1 MARRQERVNDL
12 LREVVAE
19 IIARE
24 LKDPRLQADLISV
37 TEVTTSA
44 DLQHA
49 RVLVSVLG
57 SESQRDAVVT
67 ALNHSRNFVQR
78 QLRPH
83 LSMKSIPQLQFQRD
97 DRIEEDRRILDLLD
111 RIRRDG
117 MPGREPDPETTAPAD
132 AGPGDTGPDDT
143 GPPTVAARRRAGGGV
158 SDPESL
164 APAPATGLFL
174 VDKPAGPTSHDVV
187 QQLRRW
193 TGIRRVG
200 HGGTLDPMATGL
212 LPIFVGRGTRLI
224 EYLGEHRKH
233 YRATIRLGV
242 RTDTDDAEG
251 AVVSEAPVPP
261 LSAEQIEQALSA
273 FRGAVSQVPP
283 AFSAVKVG
291 GVTAH
296 RAARRGEPVELAARE
311 VTVHALTVEDWQS
324 PLLQVALTVS
334 TGTYVRAIARD
345 LGEQLGCGGHVIEMR
360 RTGIGPVSVE
370 QAHSPDEIEAAFAA
384 GNGWDLAAPLVRF
397 FEHWPRVIPSAA
409 QRGKLLNG
417 QAVPLPVVGTAA
429 GRATHA
435 LAVDRAGRAD
445 RGAHPGSRLAR
456 ALATHQG
463 PNRPRLAAQ
472 ALSPG
477 RRTRRRAAG
486 RRAAPRHPPALAAS
500 TPCWPAAALPRPARA
515 PRRRR

>member
-1 MARRQERVNDL
+1 M
-12 LREVVAE
+12 
-19 IIARE
+19 
-24 LKDPRLQADLISV
+24 
-37 TEVTTSA
+37 
-44 DLQHA
+44 
-49 RVLVSVLG
+49 
-57 SESQRDAVVT
+57 
-67 ALNHSRNFVQR
+67 
-78 QLRPH
+78 
-83 LSMKSIPQLQFQRD
+83 
-97 DRIEEDRRILDLLD
+97 
-111 RIRRDG
+111 
-117 MPGREPDPETTAPAD
+117 
-132 AGPGDTGPDDT
+132 
-143 GPPTVAARRRAGGGV
+143 
-158 SDPESL
+158 SDPESRAA
-164 APAPATGLFL
+164 APASATAAPAPTNASPATGLFL
-174 VDKPAGPTSHDVV
+174 VDKPTGPTSHDVV

-212 LPIFVGRGTRLI
+212 LPLFVGRGTRLI

-261 LSAEQIEQALSA
+261 LSADQIEQALSA

-296 RAARRGEPVELAARE
+296 RAARRGEPVEMAARE

-324 PLLQVALTVS
+324 PLLRVALTVS

-384 GNGWDLAAPLVRF
+384 GRGWDLAAPLVRF

-435 LAVDRAGRAD
+435 LAVDRLGAPIAVLVPEAGWPERW
-445 RGAHPGSRLAR
+445 
-456 ALATHQG
+456 
-463 PNRPRLAAQ
+463 RPTKVLI
-472 ALSPG
+472 G
-477 RRTRRRAAG
+477 HG
-486 RRAAPRHPPALAAS
+486 
-500 TPCWPAAALPRPARA
+500 
-515 PRRRR
+515 

>member
-132 AGPGDTGPDDT
+132 AGPTGPGDWPRRHWS
-143 GPPTVAARRRAGGGV
+143 GRQWPARRRAGGGV

-164 APAPATGLFL
+164 GAGAGDTGLFL

-261 LSAEQIEQALSA
+261 LSAEQIEQALAA

-384 GNGWDLAAPLVRF
+384 GSGWDLAAPLVRF

-435 LAVDRAGRAD
+435 LAVDRLGAPIAVLIPEAGWPERW
-445 RGAHPGSRLAR
+445 
-456 ALATHQG
+456 
-463 PNRPRLAAQ
+463 RPTKVLI
-472 ALSPG
+472 G
-477 RRTRRRAAG
+477 HG
-486 RRAAPRHPPALAAS
+486 
-500 TPCWPAAALPRPARA
+500 
-515 PRRRR
+515 